1 VAFRD
6 VVNQDHAVL
15 LLRSAVRAG
24 RAGHAYLFVGPRGVG
39 RRTLALAFAQLL
51 NCVRPDGDAC
61 GECDA
66 CRKIARGTHPDVR
79 ILDVARGQYLEAPG
93 KEHRGK
99 EIPVDQVRA
108 LRQDAAYAPYEGR
121 WKVYIVADAERMNP
135 SSANSLLK
143 ILEEP
148 PPRVTFILIAESSV
162 ELLPTIV
169 SRCQLIRCSYL
180 RTDQMEKALVD
191 RWGIEPDRAR
201 VLAVLADG
209 RLGRALEWARSEER
223 LEARDRLLELLPA
236 LETGDPLRRLD
247 AAEALARDAQEARK
261 ARDARD
267 ARSARGAQET
277 RDAQDAGDIRERESV
292 NDFLVEMLDL
302 AVLWY
307 RDLLVWKQL
316 QEPALLTNR
325 DRQDQIARLAADYD
339 EATLRARIEAVE
351 ETKDALRRNVNPRL
365 ALEKLFLSF
374 GATPLAA
381 PTK

>member
-1 VAFRD
+1 MAFRD

-15 LLRSAVRAG
+15 LLRLAVRAG
-24 RAGHAYLFVGPRGVG
+24 RVGHAYLFVGPAGVG

-61 GECDA
+61 GECDP

-79 ILDVARGQYLEAPG
+79 ILDVTRGQYLEAPG

-162 ELLPTIV
+162 ALLPTIV

-180 RTDQMEKALVD
+180 RTDQIEKALVD
-191 RWGIEPDRAR
+191 RWEIEPDRAR

-236 LETGDPLRRLD
+236 LEAGDPLQRLD
-247 AAEALARDAQEARK
+247 AAEAMAKDAT
-261 ARDARD
+261 
-267 ARSARGAQET
+267 G
-277 RDAQDAGDIRERESV
+277 
-292 NDFLVEMLDL
+292 DFLVEMLDL

-325 DRQDQIARLAADYD
+325 DRRDQVARLAAEYD

-351 ETKDALRRNVNPRL
+351 EAKDALRRNVNPRL
-365 ALEKLFLSF
+365 ALEKMFLSF
-374 GATPLAA
+374 GTTPLAA